1 MRQAGWLGGILIWI
15 LGAMLACAG
24 AVRAQDSFV
33 QIEAQPTLRDAE
45 DRARAYSG
53 VFPDVAGF
61 AMDTGWYAIVLG
73 PYPPAEAQR
82 QLDLLRGE
90 RLIPADSY
98 IASPRRFTRQFW
110 PAGAAALPDA
120 AAGTGAQPP
129 VGAAPADLPAA
140 GSQPSA
146 APAPAAT
153 ATLPDETPTEAR
165 RGEALLLAE
174 ERRAIQEALQWQGH
188 YDGAIDGAFGPGTRR
203 SMAEWQAASGR
214 EATGILTRAERAAL
228 IDGVAAERAGLG
240 LSEVIEDEAG
250 IAITLPLG
258 LVAFDHYEPPFVHFN
273 AVAGSGMRV
282 LLISQTG
289 DQNTLFGLYE
299 SLQSLEIVPL
309 SGERNLGR
317 TGFVLTGA
325 DARVQSYSQADLKD
339 GMIKGFTLVWR
350 PDDAVRATRVL
361 RAMKAGF
368 RPFGDHA
375 LDPGL
380 GQPLAGDRADLLAG
394 LEVRRPALSRSG
406 FYLDDG
412 GLVATTTEV
421 LAGCSRL
428 TIDAGHEADAIWQ
441 DAGLGLALLAP
452 RVPLAPPARADP
464 PAAGARRGSEVAL
477 AGYSYGE
484 ALDAP
489 VVSFGRLEDLSGLNG
504 EPDLVRLSVTALPG
518 DAGGPVLDATGALV
532 GMLLP
537 RQVTAGRVLP
547 EDVGFALDA
556 GVIGAALERAG
567 RPSPDWP
574 GEAAA
579 ATQAQGGALAP
590 EDLGARA
597 RAMTVLV
604 SCWQ

>member
-1 MRQAGWLGGILIWI
+1 MMRQAGWLGGILIWI
-15 LGAMLACAG
+15 LGAMLASAG

-33 QIEAQPTLRDAE
+33 QIEAQPTLREAE

-53 VFPDVAGF
+53 VFPDVAGY

-98 IASPRRFTRQFW
+98 IANPRRFTRRFW
-110 PAGAAALPDA
+110 PAG
-120 AAGTGAQPP
+120 
-129 VGAAPADLPAA
+129 
-140 GSQPSA
+140 SA
-146 APAPAAT
+146 APATVVPPPDPAT
-153 ATLPDETPTEAR
+153 AAPDPEATADETLAEAR
-165 RGEALLLAE
+165 RGEALLTTE
-174 ERRAIQEALQWQGH
+174 ERRAIQEALQWLGH

-240 LSEVIEDEAG
+240 LSEVIEEEAG

-282 LLISQTG
+282 LLISQRG

-368 RPFGDHA
+368 QPFGDHA

-452 RVPLAPPARADP
+452 RVPLAPPARADL

-547 EDVGFALDA
+547 EDVGFALEA

-567 RPSPDWP
+567 RPSPDRP
-574 GEAAA
+574 GA
-579 ATQAQGGALAP
+579 ATAASQAQGGALAP